1 MILQQS
7 YWDKEKSVLERQKE
21 NLQNSVSVLTTDKNK
36 LLKEI
41 KDLENDGE
49 KSLMVRKVVIPE

>member
-7 YWDKEKSVLERQKE
+7 YWDEEKSVLERQKE